1 MTALTMKKSF
11 EQEDRLNLGPKKF
24 LMWLFVI
31 TSFMIFAAL
40 TSGFIVYTAGDPSR
54 GIKMIL
60 PNVFKW
66 SSAAILLSSVTM
78 HLAYKSAKEL
88 QFGKQRLFLILTVLL
103 GVLFFALQLRSWQ
116 IFVENGVYFVN
127 PNASQSFLYVLTG
140 VHLFHILAGLIM
152 LLTAFFGSLKNI
164 PQVRNMFRME
174 ISSIFWHFLDIL
186 WIYLYVFLL
195 LNQ

>member
-1 MTALTMKKSF
+1 MTAITMKNSF
-11 EQEDRLNLGPKKF
+11 EQDRVNLRPKKF
-24 LMWLFVI
+24 LMWLFII
-31 TSFMIFAAL
+31 TSFMLFAAL

-60 PNVFKW
+60 PAVFNY
-66 SSAAILLSSVTM
+66 STVAIILSSITM

-88 QFGKQRLFLILTVLL
+88 KFSSQRLYLLLTLGL
-103 GVLFFALQLRSWQ
+103 GVIFFVLQVSAWKSF
-116 IFVENGVYFVN
+116 IASGVYFVN

-140 VHLFHILAGLIM
+140 THLLHIIGGLAVLVN
-152 LLTAFFGSLKNI
+152 AYRGSVKNI
-164 PQVRNMFRME
+164 VQYRNLFKME
-174 ISSIFWHFLDIL
+174 LASIFWHFLDIL